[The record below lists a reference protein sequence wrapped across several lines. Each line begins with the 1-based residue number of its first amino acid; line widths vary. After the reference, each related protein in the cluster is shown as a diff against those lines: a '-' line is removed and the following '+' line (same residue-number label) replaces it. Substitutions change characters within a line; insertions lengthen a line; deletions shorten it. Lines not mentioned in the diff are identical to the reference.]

1 MPGPI
6 SGTMRDVAARA
17 AVPAAPAP
25 DRIDSD
31 GNSGHGTPRL
41 TVPHATGALV
51 PGRSCGSCT
60 ACCRI
65 LEIKALAKPA
75 GILCRHNS
83 GRDCGIYPERP
94 EACVQWHCLWRR
106 IAALPDALRPDRAG
120 VVFALERRNPS
131 ASPGKRP
138 GADAPEGACIVGRAL
153 DGADA
158 FERWEA
164 VEAFAMFVREGSL
177 PVWKAHDRHATLLYR
192 GPAVA
197 HSSEAET

>member
-1 MPGPI
+1 
-6 SGTMRDVAARA
+6 MRDVAARA

-120 VVFALERRNPS
+120 VVFALERRNPG

-197 HSSEAET
+197 HSSEDET